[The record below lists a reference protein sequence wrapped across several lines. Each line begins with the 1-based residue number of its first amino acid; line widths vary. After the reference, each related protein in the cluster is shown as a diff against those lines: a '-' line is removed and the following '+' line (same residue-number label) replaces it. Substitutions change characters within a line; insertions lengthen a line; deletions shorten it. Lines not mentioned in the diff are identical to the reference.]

1 MANKTDIT
9 SRKISFEILH
19 AILHQGSLAHELFA
33 AQSAW
38 GELPA
43 RDRAFVRVLVMTCVR
58 QHGQLNI
65 CIDSCVKR
73 PPKPRIRTI
82 ILLGAA
88 QLLILKTE
96 PHAAIHTSVSLAR
109 ALAGDVYTGLVNGVL
124 RTLSRS
130 GDKVFQA
137 TNPSDNLP
145 EFFKRDWSKNWGEP
159 AVQQI
164 MQLAQSKAPL
174 DITLKNTSEKNTW
187 DKNTFAKF
195 ISDWTEK
202 LSAKSLSS
210 NSVRCE
216 PVADVTQLPGYHEGH
231 WWVQDCAAALPARLL
246 GNVSNKNI
254 IDLCAAPGGKTAQL
268 ISAGAHVIAID
279 HSATRINRLSEN
291 LNRLCLK
298 AKIICADGRDYIPE
312 KLVDGVLLDTP
323 CSATGTIRRRP
334 DVLIGKTPTQ
344 IKELQYLQIELGLAA
359 TKWIKSGG
367 TLIYSTCS
375 LQKQE
380 GEEVLEALISG
391 KNSGLCLDPIRR
403 EEADI
408 FYPSTRVE
416 DTIDYLR
423 ILPNQLI
430 KNGTDHRGNDGFFI
444 ARLKVK

>member
-19 AILHQGSLAHELFA
+19 AILNQGSLAHELFT

-38 GELPA
+38 GLLPA
-43 RDRAFVRVLVMTCVR
+43 RDRAFVRVLVMSCIR
-58 QHGQLNI
+58 QHGQLTI
-65 CIDSCVKR
+65 CIDSFVKR
-73 PPKPRIRTI
+73 PPKPSIRTI

-96 PHAAIHTSVSLAR
+96 PYAAIHTSVSLAR
-109 ALAGDVYTGLVNGVL
+109 AIAGDAYTGLVNGVL
-124 RTLSRS
+124 RTISRS
-130 GDKVFQA
+130 GEKIFQA
-137 TNPSDNLP
+137 SNPIDNLP
-145 EFFKRDWSKNWGEP
+145 EFFKKDWSKNWGEF

-164 MQLAQSKAPL
+164 MQLAQSQAPL
-174 DITLKNTSEKNTW
+174 DITLKNIS
-187 DKNTFAKF
+187 DKKTFAHF

-202 LSAKSLSS
+202 LSAKSLFS
-210 NSVRCE
+210 NSVRCD
-216 PVADVTQLPGYHEGH
+216 PVADITQLPGYHEGH
-231 WWVQDCAAALPARLL
+231 WWVQDCTAALPARLI
-246 GNVSNKNI
+246 GNVSDKNI

-279 HSATRINRLSEN
+279 HIANRINRLSEN
-291 LNRLCLK
+291 LIRLSLE
-298 AKIICADGRDYIPE
+298 ANIICADGRDYIPE
-312 KLVDGVLLDTP
+312 NLVDGVLLDAP

-334 DVLIGKTPTQ
+334 DVLIGKTPKQ
-344 IKELQYLQIELGLAA
+344 IKQLQSLQIELGLASA
-359 TKWIKSGG
+359 KWIKSGG
-367 TLIYSTCS
+367 TLIYATCS

-380 GEEVLEALISG
+380 GEEVLEALISNE
-391 KNSGLCLDPIRR
+391 NSGLILDPIRR

-408 FYPSTRVE
+408 FYPSNRIK

-430 KNGTDHRGNDGFFI
+430 TNGTDNRGNDGFFI

>member
-1 MANKTDIT
+1 MNFLTMTPKTDIT

-19 AILHQGSLAHELFA
+19 AILNQGSLAHELFT

-43 RDRAFVRVLVMTCVR
+43 RDRAFVRLLVMTCVR
-58 QHGQLNI
+58 QYGQLTI
-65 CIDSCVKR
+65 CIDCFIKR

-96 PHAAIHTSVSLAR
+96 PHAAIHTSVSLVR
-109 ALAGDVYTGLVNGVL
+109 ALVGDAYTGLVNGVL
-124 RTLSRS
+124 RTISRS
-130 GDKVFQA
+130 GEKLFQA

-145 EFFKRDWSKNWGEP
+145 EFFKKDWSKNWGEF

-164 MQLAQSKAPL
+164 MQLAQSQAPL
-174 DITLKNTSEKNTW
+174 DITLKIISDT
-187 DKNTFAKF
+187 DVDF
-195 ISDWTEK
+195 IPDWTEN
-202 LSAKSLSS
+202 LSAKLLSS
-210 NSVRCE
+210 HSVRCD
-216 PVADVTQLPGYHEGH
+216 PVADVTQLPGYYEGQ
-231 WWVQDCAAALPARLL
+231 WWVQDCTAALPARLM
-246 GNVSNKNI
+246 GNVSDKNI

-268 ISAGAHVIAID
+268 VSAGAHVTAID
-279 HSATRINRLSEN
+279 HSATRINRLSDN
-291 LNRLCLK
+291 LNRLSLE
-298 AKIICADGRDYIPE
+298 ANIICADGRDYIP
-312 KLVDGVLLDTP
+312 KNPVDGVLLDAP

-344 IKELQYLQIELGLAA
+344 IKQLQSLQIELGLAA
-359 TKWIKSGG
+359 AKWIKSGG
-367 TLIYSTCS
+367 TLIYATCS

-380 GEEVLEALISG
+380 GEEVLEALISNE
-391 KNSGLCLDPIRR
+391 KSGLILYPIRR

-408 FYPSTRVE
+408 FYPSKRVE

-423 ILPNQLI
+423 ILPDQLLT
-430 KNGTDHRGNDGFFI
+430 NGTDNRGNDGFFI